1 MFRIL
6 IATAALAVATPALAC
21 GGNKNC
27 GDCAGHH
34 EDTTAAVDFSKVDAA
49 AGTKVSL
56 AIEGMKCGSCSDK
69 ITAALSKIDGVTAV
83 VVSHA
88 TGEARVAFDAAK
100 TSAEAL
106 TQAVVAT
113 GFTVKDPAKKQ
124 G

>member
-1 MFRIL
+1 MIRIL
-6 IATAALAVATPALAC
+6 LATAALAVATPALAC

-34 EDTTAAVDFSKVDAA
+34 ETTASVDFSKVDAA
-49 AGTKVSL
+49 AGTKLSL

-69 ITAALSKIDGVTAV
+69 ITAALSKIDGVNAV
-83 VVSHA
+83 VVSHE

-100 TSAEAL
+100 TNADAL
-106 TQAVVAT
+106 TKAVVDT
-113 GFTVKDPAKKQ
+113 GFTVKADPAQKQ